1 MNILIIS
8 YNIKEPFAC
17 LIQDKEIVK
26 YLKESE
32 YYHIDNPYKSFPES
46 AIEQIMVN
54 TEKIDKVVFLGKQLL
69 FLKDLII
76 QHSFL
81 FPRTFTKFAEDLSD
95 CFKTTMHIQKT
106 IKKIKDENQL
116 RTKIG
121 LDVIYYL
128 KMDEALAHSVS
139 KDSIVITC
147 LTDVFEGD
155 SFYCFTKEGDDFLMD
170 SELNIKNS
178 FSRLLEIYH
187 EAGGEICLEKI
198 IDYSDRGDFEF
209 KKSYLTIKNNSF
221 ALRGLK
227 KGIENFK
234 ESNEE
239 ILLKIFS
246 NLIAKFQKDNKQI
259 VFISDAEIPNRIIQ
273 AHPEI
278 EFKTVNDN
286 DKIESIKHYLNKK
299 IAA

>member
-1 MNILIIS
+1 MNILVIS

-32 YYHIDNPYKSFPES
+32 YYHIDNPHKSFPES

-81 FPRTFTKFAEDLSD
+81 FPRTFPEFAEDLSD

-128 KMDEALAHSVS
+128 KMDEALAYSVS
-139 KDSIVITC
+139 EDRIVITC

-155 SFYCFTKEGDDFLMD
+155 SFYCFTKEGDDFLMN

-198 IDYSDRGDFEF
+198 ID
-209 KKSYLTIKNNSF
+209 
-221 ALRGLK
+221 
-227 KGIENFK
+227 
-234 ESNEE
+234 
-239 ILLKIFS
+239 
-246 NLIAKFQKDNKQI
+246 
-259 VFISDAEIPNRIIQ
+259 
-273 AHPEI
+273 
-278 EFKTVNDN
+278 
-286 DKIESIKHYLNKK
+286 
-299 IAA
+299 

>member
-1 MNILIIS
+1 M
-8 YNIKEPFAC
+8 
-17 LIQDKEIVK
+17 IQDKEIVK

-32 YYHIDNPYKSFPES
+32 YYHIDNPHKSFPES

-81 FPRTFTKFAEDLSD
+81 FPRTFPEFAEDLSD

-128 KMDEALAHSVS
+128 KMDEALANSVS
-139 KDSIVITC
+139 EDSIVITC

-198 IDYSDRGDFEF
+198 IDYSDREDFEF

-227 KGIENFK
+227 KGIENYK
-234 ESNEE
+234 ESNKE